1 MMSKPVAILKDSLR
15 EAWDSK
21 TLLVML
27 ILAGLFLV
35 GVASIGYTQ
44 AEPKAV
50 FENYAEQLS
59 APILRLDHGKR
70 QVQMPGA
77 MEGPPKALA
86 NYTLTSFRVVKEANH
101 APNGEYEFTLVVK
114 PLDLKAEDEPKDPDK
129 KDEPGKAGPKKAGP
143 KKDEPK
149 DGEREADGFETQVA
163 LWHEDGSGRFVKV
176 EGRHEVDPKKVKVKI
191 GAVTDDMVRE
201 FFATEL
207 ERDTQVPIVG
217 FERLPADN
225 PGERVYKITTGPS
238 AEPRV
243 WPVKFSLGF
252 GAYETES
259 PAPLGLILYG
269 IQDLVISSIGGMII
283 ILIAVIVTAFF
294 IPNMLRPGSVVMLL
308 SKPISRTTLLLFKY
322 LGGLFFVLILSTF
335 VVGGVWLITGI
346 RAGVWAPGIFVVVPL
361 MTLTFAILYAVST
374 VAAVWTRNS
383 IVAILITLA
392 IAGTLWLV
400 GKVEFFAM
408 IHRAGRDAVAE
419 LKHEEPQYATWATVT
434 GALNR
439 ALPRWHDID
448 VLTGEAV
455 ADSLMTIKQR
465 ETQRSAIQKHRPSWG
480 GTIGVTGLWIVV
492 LLGFA
497 CWRFSTKDY

>member
-1 MMSKPVAILKDSLR
+1 
-15 EAWDSK
+15 
-21 TLLVML
+21 
-27 ILAGLFLV
+27 
-35 GVASIGYTQ
+35 
-44 AEPKAV
+44 
-50 FENYAEQLS
+50 
-59 APILRLDHGKR
+59 
-70 QVQMPGA
+70 
-77 MEGPPKALA
+77 
-86 NYTLTSFRVVKEANH
+86 
-101 APNGEYEFTLVVK
+101 
-114 PLDLKAEDEPKDPDK
+114 
-129 KDEPGKAGPKKAGP
+129 
-143 KKDEPK
+143 
-149 DGEREADGFETQVA
+149 
-163 LWHEDGSGRFVKV
+163 
-176 EGRHEVDPKKVKVKI
+176 
-191 GAVTDDMVRE
+191 
-201 FFATEL
+201 
-207 ERDTQVPIVG
+207 
-217 FERLPADN
+217 
-225 PGERVYKITTGPS
+225 
-238 AEPRV
+238 
-243 WPVKFSLGF
+243 
-252 GAYETES
+252 
-259 PAPLGLILYG
+259 
-269 IQDLVISSIGGMII
+269 
-283 ILIAVIVTAFF
+283 
-294 IPNMLRPGSVVMLL
+294 
-308 SKPISRTTLLLFKY
+308 
-322 LGGLFFVLILSTF
+322 
-335 VVGGVWLITGI
+335 
-346 RAGVWAPGIFVVVPL
+346 

>member
-1 MMSKPVAILKDSLR
+1 
-15 EAWDSK
+15 
-21 TLLVML
+21 
-27 ILAGLFLV
+27 
-35 GVASIGYTQ
+35 
-44 AEPKAV
+44 
-50 FENYAEQLS
+50 
-59 APILRLDHGKR
+59 
-70 QVQMPGA
+70 
-77 MEGPPKALA
+77 
-86 NYTLTSFRVVKEANH
+86 
-101 APNGEYEFTLVVK
+101 
-114 PLDLKAEDEPKDPDK
+114 
-129 KDEPGKAGPKKAGP
+129 
-143 KKDEPK
+143 
-149 DGEREADGFETQVA
+149 
-163 LWHEDGSGRFVKV
+163 
-176 EGRHEVDPKKVKVKI
+176 
-191 GAVTDDMVRE
+191 
-201 FFATEL
+201 
-207 ERDTQVPIVG
+207 
-217 FERLPADN
+217 
-225 PGERVYKITTGPS
+225 
-238 AEPRV
+238 
-243 WPVKFSLGF
+243 
-252 GAYETES
+252 
-259 PAPLGLILYG
+259 
-269 IQDLVISSIGGMII
+269 
-283 ILIAVIVTAFF
+283 VTAFF